1 MDKEK
6 YRNMYLVE
14 AAEHLQAMS
23 EILLRLDSD
32 PENHQEIDALF
43 REAHS
48 IKGMA
53 ATMEYVET
61 ARLAHRLEDDLDLCR
76 KRGSVNTAE
85 IDQLLAGVDLL
96 EALHDDITQG
106 RDERSVESYLQM
118 QTLRVRSDFPVN
130 QAQPE
135 KEEGSR
141 TGAAEPVLLQMAL
154 AERVPVTA
162 PRLLVLLKKC
172 SDFGTVL
179 KSWPSLE
186 QIMNDKVDGRL
197 LVQLRPRLAL
207 QDIHAQLAKY
217 SEVEEISFPKP
228 KPNSGNQARPSK
240 SASVRVSTERLDHLI
255 NLTGELITIRYQL
268 QSALKQQ
275 HWSDLDDGV
284 GQLSRLVKNLHHQVL
299 QVRMVSL
306 RALFSRLSRL
316 VHDLARSSAKKIEL
330 QTDGA
335 DIEIDRAIVEELVDP
350 LTHMVRNAVDH
361 GFRDKEQGVI
371 SLRAWRD
378 RDQVLVQ
385 VADDGSGIDP
395 QTIRRIARERGLLSS
410 AQVKTVR
417 DYDLYQLI
425 CQPGFSTADTVTGIS
440 GRGVGMDVVKTAIEG
455 IGGLVLIDS
464 TPGEGTSI
472 TLKLPLSLAIIRV
485 LLIESD
491 GVRMAIPITRV
502 IQAVEVSPA
511 EIHSSGKQLMVQY
524 QEAFI
529 PLLSLRKILKQPKGA
544 KNDSL
549 PLVVTEVMG
558 RRIGL
563 VVDRLIGQQEVFVQ
577 RLGHPFDQIPGC
589 AGGTILG
596 NGQVVFLLDLQSL
609 LERRKKGV

>member
-6 YRNMYLVE
+6 YRNMYLAE
-14 AAEHLQAMS
+14 AAEHLQSMS
-23 EILLRLDSD
+23 EVLLRLDRE
-32 PENHQEIDALF
+32 PENHHEIDALF

-53 ATMEYVET
+53 ATMEYAET
-61 ARLAHRLEDDLDLCR
+61 ARLAHHLEDDLDLCR
-76 KRGSVNTAE
+76 KRGSVSSAE

-96 EALHDDITQG
+96 EALHDDISQG
-106 RDERSVESYLQM
+106 REERSVESYLQ
-118 QTLRVRSDFPVN
+118 TLGSQQRSDYPMN
-130 QAQPE
+130 QVIAE
-135 KEEGSR
+135 KEEGAQNDV
-141 TGAAEPVLLQMAL
+141 AAPVLVQIDL
-154 AERVPVTA
+154 AEMLPIAA

-172 SDFGTVL
+172 SDFGTVM

-186 QIMNDKVDGRL
+186 QILNDKVEARL
-197 LVQLRPRLAL
+197 LVQLRPRLTL
-207 QDIHAQLAKY
+207 QEIHAQLAKY
-217 SEVEEISFPKP
+217 SEVEEISFPP
-228 KPNSGNQARPSK
+228 PPATSGMGERRHK

-268 QSALKQQ
+268 QNALKQQ
-275 HWSDLDDGV
+275 NLPDLDDGV

-306 RALFSRLSRL
+306 RPLFSRLSRI

-330 QTDGA
+330 LIDGA

-361 GFRDKEQGVI
+361 GFRDKDQGVI
-371 SLRAWRD
+371 SLKAWRD

-385 VADDGSGIDP
+385 VTDDGSGIDP

-485 LLIESD
+485 LLIESA
-491 GVRMAIPITRV
+491 GVLMAIPITRV
-502 IQAVEVSPA
+502 IQAVEVRPA
-511 EIHSSGKQLMVQY
+511 EIHSSGKQLMVHY
-524 QEAFI
+524 QETFI
-529 PLLSLRKILKQPKGA
+529 PLLSLRKILKQPKGT
-544 KNDSL
+544 KQDSL

-577 RLGHPFDQIPGC
+577 RLAPPFDQSPGC